1 MIATDKGR
9 EKKFEVWT
17 TFVLVQ
23 VQHPK
28 PLKPRKCMYKINL
41 PMMGLMVTQDSE
53 RKRRYS
59 FINSLKMSM

>member
-9 EKKFEVWT
+9 EKKFKVWT

-28 PLKPRKCMYKINL
+28 PLKPRRCMYKIN
-41 PMMGLMVTQDSE
+41 PSNDGFDGHPGFRE
-53 RKRRYS
+53 KEK
-59 FINSLKMSM
+59 I